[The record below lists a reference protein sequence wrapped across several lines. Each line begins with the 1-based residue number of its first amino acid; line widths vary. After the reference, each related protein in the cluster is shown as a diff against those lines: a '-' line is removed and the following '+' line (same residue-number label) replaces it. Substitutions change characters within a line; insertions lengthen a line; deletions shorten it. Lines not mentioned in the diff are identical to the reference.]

1 MLSAAKWGA
10 LVGVAIYLVSQVF
23 AIVSQVALGPGQV
36 DPNHPGKLALGCLNL
51 LFIIFAFSASGFYA
65 GRETR
70 QAGYG
75 ALAGMVTFAVYGA
88 LLTIY
93 SYGGRAGATVSGAS
107 LGQQI
112 VIELIS
118 IVLYLCISA
127 LIGWLGG
134 RPGASQ
140 GRARAARIAREQ
152 TPLQEQSQG

>member
-1 MLSAAKWGA
+1 MQPVLGLIEHGA
-10 LVGVAIYLVSQVF
+10 LRTIHHVIRYLLAAVGW
-23 AIVSQVALGPGQV
+23 
-36 DPNHPGKLALGCLNL
+36 
-51 LFIIFAFSASGFYA
+51 
-65 GRETR
+65 
-70 QAGYG
+70 QAVHGYG

-93 SYGGRAGATVSGAS
+93 SYGGRAGATVSGAT

-134 RPGASQ
+134 RPGSSQ
-140 GRARAARIAREQ
+140 GRARAARLAQEQ
-152 TPLQEQSQG
+152 TPLQ